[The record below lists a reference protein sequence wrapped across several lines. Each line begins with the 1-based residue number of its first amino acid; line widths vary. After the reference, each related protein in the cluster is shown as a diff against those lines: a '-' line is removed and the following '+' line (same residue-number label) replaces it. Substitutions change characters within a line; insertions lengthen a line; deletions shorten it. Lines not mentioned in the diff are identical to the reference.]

1 MSEELQESLNQ
12 TPVINLSGICK
23 SFGSRVV
30 LETISFSV
38 TGGEGFCI
46 CGANAAGK
54 TTLLKI
60 ITGLLQPDDGMVEL
74 CESNMTT
81 EGGKNKLLVGTLLHK
96 SMVYPQLTVIENLRF
111 FAALYG
117 VKDNNSRI
125 QELLELT
132 GLMPYRYDNA
142 GILSRGMTQRLAIAR
157 AMVHKPIIL
166 LADEP
171 FAGLDEQACKHLIDL
186 LSDFKDNGGTV
197 VMTTHNI
204 NYALNCCEKIAVLD
218 DRKLIFN
225 ARVPDINTAEFA
237 KDYLSYARQNSNALL
252 PDIAPTSNAS
262 PERKA
267 EGSYLKN
274 FANVVKAIFIK
285 DIVSEFRTKQ
295 ALPAMVVL
303 GVVIVWIFRIAA
315 EAQAADK
322 SVPAAAVLLVAILF
336 SAILASERSFAIEKQ
351 NNCISALILAPVDAG
366 DIYISK
372 LLVNITMLCAFELV
386 AVPTVF
392 ALFNVS
398 VSGNWLQLIV
408 ALLLINIGIS
418 SVGTLLGCAVQGT
431 KTKSSLLSI
440 LMAAVLC
447 PLMIP
452 AVFALLLLFKPIG
465 DLAFGGMLTMVGN
478 FKTTL
483 GLLTAFDAIF
493 ITVCWL
499 LFGFVVR
506 EQEE

>member
-1 MSEELQESLNQ
+1 MSEELRESLGR
-12 TPVINLSGICK
+12 TPVINLSGVCK
-23 SFGSRVV
+23 SFGNRPV
-30 LETISFSV
+30 LEAISFSV
-38 TGGEGFCI
+38 SGGERFCI

-60 ITGLLQPDDGMVEL
+60 IAGLLQPSDGVVVL

-81 EGGKNKLLVGTLLHK
+81 EGEKNKLLVGTVLHK

-111 FAALYG
+111 FAGLYG

-142 GILSRGMTQRLAIAR
+142 GILSQGMTQRLAIAR

-171 FAGLDEQACKHLIDL
+171 FAGLDDRACRHLINL

-204 NYALNCCEKIAVLD
+204 NFALDCCEKVAVLD

-225 ARVPDINTAEFA
+225 AKVSDIDAAEFA
-237 KDYLSYARQNSNALL
+237 RDYLSYARQNSNAPSADLV
-252 PDIAPTSNAS
+252 PASNAN
-262 PERKA
+262 PECTT
-267 EGSYLKN
+267 ESSYLKS
-274 FANVVKAIFIK
+274 FANVIKAIFIK

-295 ALPAMVVL
+295 ALPAMIVL
-303 GVVIVWIFRIAA
+303 GVVIVWIFRIAT
-315 EAQAADK
+315 EAMAVDK

-351 NNCISALILAPVDAG
+351 NNCISALMLAPVDAG

-372 LLVNITMLCAFELV
+372 LLVNIAMLCVFELV
-386 AVPTVF
+386 AVPAVL

-408 ALLLINIGIS
+408 ALLLVNIGVS
-418 SVGTLLGCAVQGT
+418 SVGTLLGCAVQGSRT
-431 KTKSSLLSI
+431 RNSLLSI

-452 AVFALLLLFKPIG
+452 AVLALLLLFRPVG
-465 DLAFGGMLTMVGN
+465 ELAFSGTLAMVGN

-493 ITVCWL
+493 VTVCWL